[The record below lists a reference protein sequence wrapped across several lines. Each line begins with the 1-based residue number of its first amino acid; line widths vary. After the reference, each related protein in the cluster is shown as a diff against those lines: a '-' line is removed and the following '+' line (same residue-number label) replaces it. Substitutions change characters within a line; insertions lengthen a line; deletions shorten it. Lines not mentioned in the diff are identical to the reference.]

1 MDQQQLLMMI
11 PDLQPEEL
19 LLMQHLTSEMTAAQ
33 QQQFFSLYRGKRKE
47 RQTLLLLALI
57 GFFGVAGI
65 HRFMVGDTGL
75 GILYLVT
82 LGFCGIGTII
92 DVININRITADYN
105 QKQAIE
111 AASMVKMMA
120 NYR

>member
-1 MDQQQLLMMI
+1 MNQQEMLMMI

-19 LLMQHLTSEMTAAQ
+19 MLVQQLTTEMTDTQ
-33 QQQFFSLYRGKRKE
+33 IQQFLTIYRGKRKE
-47 RQTLLLLALI
+47 RQTLLLLTLV

-65 HRFMVGDTGL
+65 QRFLVGDTVL
-75 GILYLVT
+75 GILFLVT

-92 DVININRITADYN
+92 DLININNITSNYN
-105 QKQAIE
+105 RKQAIE
-111 AASMVKMMA
+111 SINMVRMMS

>member
-1 MDQQQLLMMI
+1 MLMMI

-19 LLMQHLTSEMTAAQ
+19 MLVQQLTTEMTDTQ
-33 QQQFFSLYRGKRKE
+33 IQQFLTIYRGKRKE
-47 RQTLLLLALI
+47 RQTLLLLTLV

-65 HRFMVGDTGL
+65 QRFLVGDTVL
-75 GILYLVT
+75 GILFLVT

-92 DVININRITADYN
+92 DLININNITSNYN
-105 QKQAIE
+105 RKQAIE
-111 AASMVKMMA
+111 SINMVRMMS